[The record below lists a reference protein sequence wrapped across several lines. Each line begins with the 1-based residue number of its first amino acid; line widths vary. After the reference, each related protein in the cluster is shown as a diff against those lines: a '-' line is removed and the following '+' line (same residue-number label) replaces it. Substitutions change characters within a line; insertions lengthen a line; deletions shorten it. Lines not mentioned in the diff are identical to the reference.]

1 MQLPLLCSCQ
11 PAMQKQAALPVGEL
25 EAKGHSKHVDTDTA
39 PVAVEYLPA
48 SQPLQPVHQK
58 AVPAA
63 LLNVPATHCCYMLRT
78 NMLICI
84 IR

>member
-25 EAKGHSKHVDTDTA
+25 EAKGHSEHVDTDTA

-48 SQPLQPVHQK
+48 SQPVQ
-58 AVPAA
+58 
-63 LLNVPATHCCYMLRT
+63 
-78 NMLICI
+78 
-84 IR
+84 

>member
-48 SQPLQPVHQK
+48 SQPVQG

-63 LLNVPATHCCYMLRT
+63 LLNVPATHCCYVLRT